1 MKYENGDVYLGNFK
15 NGKKDGKGIMIYTN
29 GEIFEGYW
37 KNDNKKEL
45 VSKYSNSQII
55 KYYEQFKSEKF
66 DHNNLDNAKL
76 NNNDLDDFIKKI
88 DLNTQYC
95 QLHKNLIIGLCI
107 DKDCKEKNKLICQKC
122 IFREH
127 KKHDITEIQENNDKF
142 RENVIKGEKL
152 ILEMNDINENKKF
165 SDKKLELKIS
175 ELKLYVN
182 ELIKKKVESFIYPVF
197 DKITKKNENFFNQT
211 ILKIKNNYPIDNLDK
226 QVEIKNLILLFENM
240 NIDIKDKIELINDIL
255 SIKFKNIENEIK
267 KIFSVIFDN
276 KDSSIFEIEN
286 YWTKEIYKSDSNEF
300 GYELDENK
308 CLAKKVSWNKH
319 LIKSKL
325 KLKEGNKYIFIFNI
339 TYKYDFYEI
348 GFISNESLQL
358 KESEDEREL
367 FFYQMKVYSLM
378 E

>member
-1 MKYENGDVYLGNFK
+1 M
-15 NGKKDGKGIMIYTN
+15 
-29 GEIFEGYW
+29 
-37 KNDNKKEL
+37 
-45 VSKYSNSQII
+45 
-55 KYYEQFKSEKF
+55 
-66 DHNNLDNAKL
+66 
-76 NNNDLDDFIKKI
+76 DDFIKKI

-339 TYKYDFYEI
+339 TYECDCYEIGI

>member
-1 MKYENGDVYLGNFK
+1 
-15 NGKKDGKGIMIYTN
+15 
-29 GEIFEGYW
+29 
-37 KNDNKKEL
+37 
-45 VSKYSNSQII
+45 
-55 KYYEQFKSEKF
+55 
-66 DHNNLDNAKL
+66 
-76 NNNDLDDFIKKI
+76 
-88 DLNTQYC
+88 
-95 QLHKNLIIGLCI
+95 
-107 DKDCKEKNKLICQKC
+107 
-122 IFREH
+122 
-127 KKHDITEIQENNDKF
+127 
-142 RENVIKGEKL
+142 
-152 ILEMNDINENKKF
+152 
-165 SDKKLELKIS
+165 
-175 ELKLYVN
+175 
-182 ELIKKKVESFIYPVF
+182 
-197 DKITKKNENFFNQT
+197 
-211 ILKIKNNYPIDNLDK
+211 
-226 QVEIKNLILLFENM
+226 M

-358 KESEDEREL
+358 KESEDEKGTIFLSNEGLFINGIKTNANINIEDKDEICFILILKEGEKLFHLFKNGKYIGQFYFNLIDIYAFANIGNSGDSIQLRTFIEL
-367 FFYQMKVYSLM
+367 
-378 E
+378 